1 MSIQA
6 AIHFIH
12 QVRDQKQASELPVTN
27 TLLDDL
33 EEFVKR
39 GAQVGYDFSADD
51 LRAAF
56 RHDWQMRWLRF
67 SSTAQG

>member
-6 AIHFIH
+6 AIHFIGH
-12 QVRDQKQASELPVTN
+12 VREQKQAPQTPRQHSLQ
-27 TLLDDL
+27 DDL
-33 EEFVKR
+33 EEVVKL

-56 RHDWQMRWLRF
+56 RYDWHTRWLRF
-67 SSTAQG
+67 SAITQS